1 MENEI
6 VKNYKEEKKE
16 ITSKL
21 KSLHNT
27 ILSLYVALESERV
40 EQQALDAMK
49 CIGMCVN
56 DIINS
61 IDMR

>member
-6 VKNYKEEKKE
+6 VEKYKEEKNE
-16 ITSKL
+16 IASKL

-27 ILSLYVALESERV
+27 ILSLYAALESERV

>member
-6 VKNYKEEKKE
+6 VEKYKEEKKE

-27 ILSLYVALESERV
+27 ILSLYAALESERV

>member
-6 VKNYKEEKKE
+6 VEKYKEEKKE

-27 ILSLYVALESERV
+27 ILSLYAALESERI

>member
-6 VKNYKEEKKE
+6 VEKYKEEKKE

-21 KSLHNT
+21 KSLYNT

>member
-1 MENEI
+1 MENEMVEI
-6 VKNYKEEKKE
+6 YKEEKNE
-16 ITSKL
+16 IALKL

-27 ILSLYVALESERV
+27 ILSLYAALESERV

>member
-6 VKNYKEEKKE
+6 VEKYKEEKKE

-27 ILSLYVALESERV
+27 ILSLYAALESERI

-61 IDMR
+61 IDMK

>member
-6 VKNYKEEKKE
+6 VEKYKEEKKE
-16 ITSKL
+16 IASKL

>member
-6 VKNYKEEKKE
+6 VEKYKEEKKE

-27 ILSLYVALESERV
+27 ILSLYAALESERV

-61 IDMR
+61 IDMK

>member
-6 VKNYKEEKKE
+6 VEKYKEEKKE

-27 ILSLYVALESERV
+27 ILSLYAALESERV

-61 IDMR
+61 IDKE

>member
-6 VKNYKEEKKE
+6 VEKYKEEKNE
-16 ITSKL
+16 IASKL

-27 ILSLYVALESERV
+27 ILSLYAELESERV

>member
-27 ILSLYVALESERV
+27 ILSLYAALESERI
-40 EQQALDAMK
+40 EQQALDVIN
-49 CIGMCVN
+49 CIAMCVN

-61 IDMR
+61 IDKE

>member
-6 VKNYKEEKKE
+6 VEKYKEEKKE

>member
-6 VKNYKEEKKE
+6 VEKYKEEKKE

-27 ILSLYVALESERV
+27 ILSLYATLESERV
-40 EQQALDAMK
+40 EQQAVDAMK

>member
-1 MENEI
+1 MENEMVEI
-6 VKNYKEEKKE
+6 YKEEKNE
-16 ITSKL
+16 IALKL